1 MDGNINFRKAKIGGF
16 NKKDVISYIEKM
28 RNDFFDYKTAVEST
42 IDTLNAKINELEAL
56 MNEQNDVA
64 EKSAKIQPEP
74 AAPVDPLTNI
84 NEATSQLKM
93 VADELCRNL
102 SDFMSKIRTA
112 EGSPEQTQAD
122 VFENTE
128 VYIEETAKEIFYN
141 DDCEAEATENA
152 EEDRVGLILK
162 SSLNF
167 SFDVSESGTVVK
179 TDVTEHEKQ
188 NVLENFSKSSFF
200 C

>member
-1 MDGNINFRKAKIGGF
+1 MDSNINFRKAKIGGF
-16 NKKDVISYIEKM
+16 NKKDVIAYIEKM

-56 MNEQNDVA
+56 MNEQNGKAVEEVVEVKA
-64 EKSAKIQPEP
+64 EPC
-74 AAPVDPLTNI
+74 APVDPLTNI

-102 SDFMSKIRTA
+102 SDFMLKIRTSEA
-112 EGSPEQTQAD
+112 VAEQTKEAD

-128 VYIEETAKEIFYN
+128 AYIEETAKEIFEG
-141 DDCEAEATENA
+141 EAEVPVSA
-152 EEDRVGLILK
+152 EKDDRVSAILN

-167 SFDVSESGTVVK
+167 SFSANESASHK
-179 TDVTEHEKQ
+179 AAEKKQ
-188 NVLENFSKSSFF
+188 NVLESFNNSSFF

>member
-1 MDGNINFRKAKIGGF
+1 MDSNINFRKAKIGGF
-16 NKKDVISYIEKM
+16 NKKDVITYIEKM

-56 MNEQNDVA
+56 MNEQSSKAVEEAVEVKA
-64 EKSAKIQPEP
+64 EPC
-74 AAPVDPLTNI
+74 APVDPLTNI

-102 SDFMSKIRTA
+102 SDFMMKIRTS
-112 EGSPEQTQAD
+112 ETTVEQTKEAD

-128 VYIEETAKEIFYN
+128 AYIEETAKEIF
-141 DDCEAEATENA
+141 ESEIEEPVSAVK
-152 EEDRVGLILK
+152 EDRVSSILN

-167 SFDVSESGTVVK
+167 SFSAPESAAQK
-179 TDVTEHEKQ
+179 AEEKKL
-188 NVLENFSKSSFF
+188 NVLESFNNSSFF

>member
-56 MNEQNDVA
+56 MSEKDEISAEAVA
-64 EKSAKIQPEP
+64 EPVAEP
-74 AAPVDPLTNI
+74 AVSSDPLTNI

-102 SDFMSKIRTA
+102 SVFMSKIKTA
-112 EGSPEQTQAD
+112 DTVCEQQAD

-128 VYIEETAKEIFYN
+128 AYIEETAKEIFEN
-141 DDCEAEATENA
+141 EPEQAVSSKEDDK
-152 EEDRVGLILK
+152 VLSILR

-167 SFDVSESGTVVK
+167 SFDASK
-179 TDVTEHEKQ
+179 TDADGVNETASEKH
-188 NVLENFSKSSFF
+188 NVLESFNKSSFF